1 VRTLLDAILEAN
13 AARAGGS
20 TSARAELA
28 HGAMPFVISC
38 MDPRMVGN
46 LVPAMGLAESPPPQA
61 KFAGA
66 LVLPG
71 DRAASRSVLAAAIFN
86 LATEVIV
93 VGHTDCRMGRFG
105 IGDVDRAI
113 ERLGIPSHAFD
124 GKDPALWLGV
134 FSSVHDS
141 IRASVAAMRAD
152 PHVPAHIPVHG
163 LLFHLDSR
171 RLEKIVDGYAAAAGP
186 AVSPFASAAPT
197 GPAFAAPSFAPTPPP
212 PPPGSAFTPGPAS
225 FGGPAPTAGAYGT
238 VGPVRLDAPPPPSF
252 GSYVPSSAL
261 SPPAP
266 PPPAAHSNFGHYVA
280 SVPTFA
286 EPAPAPPPPPPP
298 VLEPLPAKHKKRSGV
313 DPFAKA
319 KEILDRQRRG

>member
-1 VRTLLDAILEAN
+1 VRTLLDSILEAN
-13 AARAGGS
+13 AARAAGS

-28 HGAMPFVISC
+28 QGAMPFVISC

-46 LVPAMGLAESPPPQA
+46 LVPAMGLAETPPPQA

-105 IGDVDRAI
+105 IGEVDRSI
-113 ERLGIPSHAFD
+113 DRLGIPSHAFD

-141 IRASVAAMRAD
+141 IRASVAAMRSD

-171 RLEKIVDGYAAAAGP
+171 RLEKIVDGYAAAAAP
-186 AVSPFASAAPT
+186 LASVGAPL
-197 GPAFAAPSFAPTPPP
+197 PAFSAPSFAPPPP
-212 PPPGSAFTPGPAS
+212 PPVPGPTFASGPSS
-225 FGGPAPTAGAYGT
+225 FGGSAPSGGAFGT

-252 GSYVPSSAL
+252 GSYVASSAL
-261 SPPAP
+261 SPPTP
-266 PPPAAHSNFGHYVA
+266 PPPAAHSNFGNYVA

-286 EPAPAPPPPPPP
+286 EPTPP
-298 VLEPLPAKHKKRSGV
+298 VPAVPVLPPIPESPPEPPKKRPRE
-313 DPFAKA
+313 DPFARA